1 MLSILL
7 ILAVCRM
14 RVTCKTI
21 DDPGHRR
28 GADSEGLG
36 STRGDLRF
44 RASLVRLGT
53 SSSQDGNAKEKFD

>member
-1 MLSILL
+1 M
-7 ILAVCRM
+7 
-14 RVTCKTI
+14 TCKTI
-21 DDPGHRR
+21 DNLGHRG

-53 SSSQDGNAKEKFD
+53 SSSQKTSIKK

>member
-1 MLSILL
+1 M
-7 ILAVCRM
+7 
-14 RVTCKTI
+14 TCKTI
-21 DDPGHRR
+21 DNLGHRR

-53 SSSQDGNAKEKFD
+53 SSSQDGNAKEKFE